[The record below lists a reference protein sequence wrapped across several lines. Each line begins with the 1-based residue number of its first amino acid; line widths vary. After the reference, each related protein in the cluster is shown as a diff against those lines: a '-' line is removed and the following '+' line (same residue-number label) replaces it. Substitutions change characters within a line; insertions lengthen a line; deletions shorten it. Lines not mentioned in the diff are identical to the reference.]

1 MNILEYINSNV
12 LDRYARWIAEEDMK
26 RSGISVKLLTI
37 DRQNQ
42 TTKERI
48 HG

>member
-1 MNILEYINSNV
+1 MDILEHINSNV

-26 RSGISVKLLTI
+26 QIGMSIKLLTI
-37 DRQNQ
+37 DRINAK
-42 TTKERI
+42 TKENT

>member
-1 MNILEYINSNV
+1 MDILEYISSNV

-26 RSGISVKLLTI
+26 QIGMSIKLLTI
-37 DRQNQ
+37 DRINAK
-42 TTKERI
+42 TKENT